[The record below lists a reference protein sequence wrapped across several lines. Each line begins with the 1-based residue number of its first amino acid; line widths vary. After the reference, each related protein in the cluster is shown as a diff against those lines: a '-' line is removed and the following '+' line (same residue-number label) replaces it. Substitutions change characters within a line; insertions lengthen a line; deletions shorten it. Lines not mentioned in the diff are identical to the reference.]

1 MIKMLLFQEKIKQ
14 LEIAYKQR
22 DIDKQ
27 LDIVEEL
34 LTSGDNDIQFHVDN
48 ALSYNT
54 QIWLQFTFDL
64 VVDELRERL
73 YEVVELLLDYNEKDN
88 QYQEYDEESEFKENL
103 LDYHKEFERLAFN
116 VADDYAKGFEYEE
129 LFDDDLDY

>member
-1 MIKMLLFQEKIKQ
+1 MKMLFQEKIEQ
-14 LEIAYKQR
+14 LEIAYKER

-34 LTSGDNDIQFHVDN
+34 LTSSDNDIQFHVDN

-64 VVDELRERL
+64 DVDELREKL
-73 YEVVELLLDYNEKDN
+73 DEVVELLLDYNEKDN
-88 QYQEYDEESEFKENL
+88 QYQEYDEEFKENL
-103 LDYHKEFERLAFN
+103 LDYHKEFERLAFG
-116 VADDYAKGFEYEE
+116 VADDYAKGYEYEE
-129 LFDDDLDY
+129 LSDEDLDY

>member
-1 MIKMLLFQEKIKQ
+1 MFQEKIEQ
-14 LEIAYKQR
+14 LKIAYKEK

-27 LDIVEEL
+27 IDIVEEL
-34 LTSGDNDIQFHVDN
+34 LTSSDNDIQFHVDN

-64 VVDELRERL
+64 DVDELREKL

-88 QYQEYDEESEFKENL
+88 QYQEYDEELEFKENL
-103 LDYHKEFERLAFN
+103 LDYHKEFERLAFGG
-116 VADDYAKGFEYEE
+116 VADDYAKGYEYEE
-129 LFDDDLDY
+129 LSDEDLDY

>member
-1 MIKMLLFQEKIKQ
+1 MKMLFQEKIEQ
-14 LEIAYKQR
+14 LEIAYKER

-48 ALSYNT
+48 ALSYNC

-64 VVDELRERL
+64 DIDELREKL
-73 YEVVELLLDYNEKDN
+73 DEVVELLLDYNEKDN
-88 QYQEYDEESEFKENL
+88 QYQEYDEELDFKENL
-103 LDYHKEFERLAFN
+103 LDYHKEFERLAFG

-129 LFDDDLDY
+129 ITDEDLDY

>member
-1 MIKMLLFQEKIKQ
+1 MKMFQEKIEQ
-14 LEIAYKQR
+14 LKIAYEQR

-27 LDIVEEL
+27 IDIVEEL
-34 LTSGDNDIQFHVDN
+34 LLTSDNDIQFHVDN
-48 ALSYNT
+48 ALSYNS

-64 VVDELRERL
+64 NVDELRERL

-103 LDYHKEFERLAFN
+103 LDYHKEFERLAFG
-116 VADDYAKGFEYEE
+116 VADDYAKGYEYEE

>member
-1 MIKMLLFQEKIKQ
+1 MFQEKIEQ
-14 LEIAYKQR
+14 LKIAYEKR

-34 LTSGDNDIQFHVDN
+34 LTSSDNDIQFHVDN

-64 VVDELRERL
+64 DVDELREKL
-73 YEVVELLLDYNEKDN
+73 DEVVELLLDYNEKDN
-88 QYQEYDEESEFKENL
+88 QYQEYDEELVKENL
-103 LDYHKEFERLAFN
+103 LDYHKEFERLAFG
-116 VADDYAKGFEYEE
+116 VADDYAKGYEYEE
-129 LFDDDLDY
+129 LSDEDLDY

>member
-1 MIKMLLFQEKIKQ
+1 MFQEKIEQ
-14 LEIAYKQR
+14 LKIAYEER

-34 LTSGDNDIQFHVDN
+34 LTSSDNDIQFHIDN

-64 VVDELRERL
+64 VDVDELREKL
-73 YEVVELLLDYNEKDN
+73 DEVVELLLDYNEKDN
-88 QYQEYDEESEFKENL
+88 QYQEYDEELEFKENL
-103 LDYHKEFERLAFN
+103 LNYHKEFERLAFG
-116 VADDYAKGFEYEE
+116 VADSYAKGYEYEE
-129 LFDDDLDY
+129 ITDEDLDY

>member
-1 MIKMLLFQEKIKQ
+1 MFQQKIEQ

-48 ALSYNT
+48 ALSYNS

-64 VVDELRERL
+64 DVDELREKL
-73 YEVVELLLDYNEKDN
+73 DEVVELLLDYNEKDN
-88 QYQEYDEESEFKENL
+88 QYQEYDEELDFKENL
-103 LDYHKEFERLAFN
+103 LDYHKEFERLAFG
-116 VADDYAKGFEYEE
+116 VADDYAKGYEYEE
-129 LFDDDLDY
+129 LSDEDLDY

>member
-1 MIKMLLFQEKIKQ
+1 MKMLFQEKIEILK
-14 LEIAYKQR
+14 IAYEQR

-64 VVDELRERL
+64 VDVNELRERL

-103 LDYHKEFERLAFN
+103 LDYHKEFERLAFG

-129 LFDDDLDY
+129 ISDEDLDY

>member
-1 MIKMLLFQEKIKQ
+1 MFQEKIEQ
-14 LEIAYKQR
+14 LKNAYEQR

-48 ALSYNT
+48 ALSYNS
-54 QIWLQFTFDL
+54 QIWLQFSFDL
-64 VVDELRERL
+64 DVDELREKL
-73 YEVVELLLDYNEKDN
+73 DEVTELLLDYDEKDN
-88 QYQEYDEESEFKENL
+88 QYQEYNEESEFSEFKENL
-103 LDYHKEFERLAFN
+103 LDYHKEFERLAFD

>member
-1 MIKMLLFQEKIKQ
+1 MFQQKIKQ
-14 LEIAYKQR
+14 LEIAYEER

-34 LTSGDNDIQFHVDN
+34 LTSGDNDIQFNVDN

-54 QIWLQFTFDL
+54 QIWLQFAFDFNI
-64 VVDELRERL
+64 DELREKL
-73 YEVVELLLDYNEKDN
+73 YEVTELLLDYNEKDN
-88 QYQEYDEESEFKENL
+88 QYQECDEEVEFKENL
-103 LDYHKEFERLAFN
+103 LDYHKEFERLAFG

-129 LFDDDLDY
+129 ISDEDLDY

>member
-1 MIKMLLFQEKIKQ
+1 MKMLFQEKIKQ
-14 LEIAYKQR
+14 LEVAYKEK

-34 LTSGDNDIQFHVDN
+34 LTSDDNDIQFHVDN

-64 VVDELRERL
+64 DVDELREKL
-73 YEVVELLLDYNEKDN
+73 DEVVELLLDYEDKNN
-88 QYQEYDEESEFKENL
+88 QCQEYDEELEFKENL
-103 LDYHKEFERLAFN
+103 LDYHKEFEKLAFG
-116 VADDYAKGFEYEE
+116 VADDYAKGYEYEE
-129 LFDDDLDY
+129 ISEEDLDY